1 MAKEAEV
8 SGWHSF
14 DAINAPSFTNHIENA
29 TDLYISQ
36 HCQIE
41 TYFLWFRCTQKRE
54 NVEEI
59 NFFCSVI
66 EWKSQF
72 YFKVM
77 LLCMFLKC
85 AERKWENFCFKVK
98 KNFVKSEK
106 LCGFFMR
113 ERKKMG
119 KFKVSTN
126 WFNNFPSRLLMD
138 NFQTLTTKDD
148 QQIALNIL
156 NALREWKLAQVAQAF
171 SSQHF
176 FFAEYFF
183 MTVDNQT

>member
-106 LCGFFMR
+106 LCGFSMR
-113 ERKKMG
+113 ERKKWENS
-119 KFKVSTN
+119 KF
-126 WFNNFPSRLLMD
+126 
-138 NFQTLTTKDD
+138 
-148 QQIALNIL
+148 QQIDSTIFLLVYWWTIFRR
-156 NALREWKLAQVAQAF
+156 LRPRTINKL
-171 SSQHF
+171 HLI
-176 FFAEYFF
+176 Y
-183 MTVDNQT
+183 

>member
-98 KNFVKSEK
+98 KTLLKAKNCVVFPWEREK
-106 LCGFFMR
+106 KW
-113 ERKKMG
+113 ENS
-119 KFKVSTN
+119 KF
-126 WFNNFPSRLLMD
+126 
-138 NFQTLTTKDD
+138 
-148 QQIALNIL
+148 QQIDSTIFLLVYWWTIFRR
-156 NALREWKLAQVAQAF
+156 LRPRTINKL
-171 SSQHF
+171 HLI
-176 FFAEYFF
+176 Y
-183 MTVDNQT
+183 